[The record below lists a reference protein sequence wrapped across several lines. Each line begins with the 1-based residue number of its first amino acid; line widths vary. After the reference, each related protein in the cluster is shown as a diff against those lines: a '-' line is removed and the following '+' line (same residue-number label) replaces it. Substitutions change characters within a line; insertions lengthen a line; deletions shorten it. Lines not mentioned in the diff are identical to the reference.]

1 MKKTAIAALLL
12 LAACSATAADD
23 AADNAS
29 EWRIGASLAYSNY
42 ERSDGLV
49 DNDGVGAEFFAQY
62 RFNSWLGAEGAY
74 YVSPEFTGDSDP
86 IAAGGETETS
96 FQGVSLN
103 AIGYLPLPGD
113 RIDFFLKAGYF
124 SFFDVNLKVDGASVD
139 TSSDDGLALGVGF
152 SVGAT
157 DNIGLRAE
165 FDWYDVSGAD
175 LYTVDIGVEYR
186 F

>member
-1 MKKTAIAALLL
+1 MKKTANAALLL
-12 LAACSATAADD
+12 LVACSASAADD
-23 AADNAS
+23 AA
-29 EWRIGASLAYSNY
+29 EWRIGASLGYSNY
-42 ERSDGLV
+42 ERSDGLI
-49 DNDGVGAEFFAQY
+49 DNDGVSAEFFAQY
-62 RFNSWLGAEGAY
+62 RFNSWFGAEGAY
-74 YVSPEFTGDSDP
+74 YVSPEFTGDADP

-96 FQGVSLN
+96 FQGISLS

-124 SFFDVNLKVDGASVD
+124 SFFDVNLKVDGATVD
-139 TSSDDGLALGVGF
+139 TGSDSGLALGGGF

-157 DNIGLRAE
+157 DNIGLRVE
-165 FDWYDVSGAD
+165 VDWYDVAGAE